1 MADLNQ
7 IAART
12 AILERDSFHKL
23 FGVLIECSDIIKNIA
38 PARRRPWLATVVME
52 LYRKQ
57 NGLCAICSGQ
67 LSPDDLDVDHKVP
80 FSYGGGNERGNLQV
94 AHSSCNRSKQA
105 EVDPHD
111 LLRYLEDRYM
121 NL

>member
-1 MADLNQ
+1 MADLNALEKR
-7 IAART
+7 AAN
-12 AILERDSFHKL
+12 LERDSFHEF
-23 FGVLIECSDIIKNIA
+23 FGILIECSQILKNVA
-38 PARRRPWLATVVME
+38 PGRRRPWLATVVQE
-52 LYRKQ
+52 LYRSQ
-57 NGLCAICSGQ
+57 NGLCAICSQ
-67 LSPDDLDVDHKVP
+67 PLSPDDMDVDHKVP
-80 FSYGGGNERGNLQV
+80 FSYGGGNERSNIQV